1 MFYAFIYSSNK
12 LLPTILKVLLNQSD
26 IDNFIQLFKLS
37 PTEDSGAGVD
47 LFLDMEHFN
56 LSDLSVFRSLNSPSI
71 DNHLKY
77 SRFVQVAIVNSYDS
91 NSNIDYDL
99 YHILDK
105 FEVV

>member
-12 LLPTILKVLLNQSD
+12 LLPTILKVLPNQTD
-26 IDNFIQLFKLS
+26 VDTFIQQFKLS
-37 PTEDSGAGVD
+37 PTDDSGAGVD
-47 LFLDMEHFN
+47 LFLDMEYFN
-56 LSDLSVFRSLNSPSI
+56 LSDVSIFSSLNSPSI

-77 SRFVQVAIVNSYDS
+77 RFVQVAIVNSYDS
-91 NSNIDYDL
+91 HSKIDYDL